1 MANLCPRALSHDDV
15 IVLGYLDLFGLLGQH
30 GKLPSEQFW
39 MNSRVL
45 AGFRNWVTSAVHRGD
60 QTTNYIIYHIKRI
73 QTLSNSSNIHQDH
86 PSIRSLQTWSIQ
98 ATIRSWTAPAQPV
111 SASRVFQCFAQ
122 GMCPAKWCLDK
133 RSPRPAA
140 SGTEKNRGPVP
151 LP

>member
-1 MANLCPRALSHDDV
+1 MANLYPRALSHDDV
-15 IVLGYLDLFGLLGQH
+15 IVLGYLDLLGLLGQH

-111 SASRVFQCFAQ
+111 SSSRVFQCFAQ